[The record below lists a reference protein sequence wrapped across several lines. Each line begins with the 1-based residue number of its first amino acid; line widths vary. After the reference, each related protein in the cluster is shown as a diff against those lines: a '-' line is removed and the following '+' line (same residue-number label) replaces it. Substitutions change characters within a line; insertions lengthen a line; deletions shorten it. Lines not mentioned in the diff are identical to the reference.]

1 MSLPILKEDE
11 YYTMEGI
18 LKNAVQDVYKRQREK
33 TGIPLSAY
41 FPAAKMAWLLQ
52 KNAEIRERAESGE
65 ICLGTIDSWLL
76 QYCSCR

>member
-1 MSLPILKEDE
+1 
-11 YYTMEGI
+11 MERDIAKKGFGSI
-18 LKNAVQDVYKRQREK
+18 IREK

-52 KNAEIRERAESGE
+52 KNAERRERAESGE

-76 QYCSCR
+76 